1 MDEVQGKTV
10 FLTGGAGFIGSTLVH
25 KLVGQN
31 KIVVYDNGHRNALK
45 DTSAWTHPNLFFI
58 HGDVLNYDKLSA
70 AIREAK
76 PDYVLHLAAIAGV
89 DTVLRIPARTMKI
102 NFIGTYNVLEA
113 TVAHAPNV
121 TRFVDFSTS
130 EVFGT
135 HVYHAEEMN
144 ATTLGTVGEARWTYA
159 VSKLAAEHLVH
170 NYGKETGLP
179 TVSIRPFNVFGPRQ
193 LGVGAIH
200 TFVIRA
206 LQNLPLEIHGDGN
219 QIRAWCYI
227 DDMIDGIMRTL
238 TRPEAAGHVFNIGNP
253 KGTVTIN
260 TLAEKIRD
268 ISGSSSKIVY
278 VKKDYVDVELRIPS
292 IQKAIRLLDYEPKID
307 LNEGLSRTIAW
318 YRSQMEMGKESGVL
332 HEQRQE
338 IRPVAQQQA

>member
-1 MDEVQGKTV
+1 MMEEIQGKTI
-10 FLTGGAGFIGSTLVH
+10 FMTGGAGFIGSSLTHRLI
-25 KLVGQN
+25 N
-31 KIVVYDNGHRNALK
+31 DNRIVVYDNGHRNALR
-45 DTSAWTHPNLFFI
+45 DSSAWTHPNLFFI
-58 HGDVLNYDKLSA
+58 HGDVLNFEKLSA

-76 PDYVLHLAAIAGV
+76 PDMVLHLAAIAGV

-102 NFIGTYNVLEA
+102 NFIGTLNALEA
-113 TVAHAPNV
+113 TLANAPHA

-200 TFVIRA
+200 TFAVRA

-227 DDMIDGIMRTL
+227 DDMVDGIMLTL
-238 TRPEAAGHVFNIGNP
+238 TRPEAVGHVFNIGNP
-253 KGTVTIN
+253 RGTVTIN

-268 ISGSSSKIVY
+268 ISGSQSELVY

-292 IQKAIRLLDYEPKID
+292 IQKASALLNFQPKVD
-307 LNEGLSRTIAW
+307 LNEGLARTIAW
-318 YRSQMEMGKESGVL
+318 YKAQREMGKTSGVI
-332 HEQRQE
+332 HEQRQGVQ
-338 IRPVAQQQA
+338 PAAQQA